1 MAKGLKEICALDD
14 RRDVVLLLRFHGTTL
29 ARKPYRFASY
39 SSIAKVTKLTYNQ
52 VQHICSTAEKKAGK
66 RVKKPN
72 TSRTLEQEHIQYL
85 LEPRTME
92 LYAGKTMKE
101 RTILFHRKF
110 SNKIIA
116 VTSLRRLYL
125 QRGCRVKKVRQDK
138 FLPPKIAVDYKERCK
153 ICLDE
158 IKLAR
163 SEGRRIIYVDE
174 TLFTKLAFKSKEW
187 SAKNTNLSVDQ
198 VDIYTGYRAV
208 IASMTEERGM
218 E

>member
-1 MAKGLKEICALDD
+1 M
-14 RRDVVLLLRFHGTTL
+14 
-29 ARKPYRFASY
+29 
-39 SSIAKVTKLTYNQ
+39 
-52 VQHICSTAEKKAGK
+52 
-66 RVKKPN
+66 
-72 TSRTLEQEHIQYL
+72 
-85 LEPRTME
+85 
-92 LYAGKTMKE
+92 
-101 RTILFHRKF
+101 
-110 SNKIIA
+110 
-116 VTSLRRLYL
+116 
-125 QRGCRVKKVRQDK
+125 
-138 FLPPKIAVDYKERCK
+138 
-153 ICLDE
+153 DE